1 MSGGSIMETTQY
13 LTFTL
18 GEDIFS
24 LEIARVREV
33 LDYTNITRVPR
44 TPSYVLGVINL
55 RGGVVPVADLRTRFG
70 MCVGVVTVNT
80 CIIIVEAM
88 VDGETIILGLLADSV
103 QEVLDLDGESIKP
116 APRIGTTLDT
126 GFIKGMGRQNDRFI
140 IILDID
146 RVFSS
151 DELGM
156 VQGIRDITE
165 TAWSDQPEVMKLDMG
180 KHAGLNGQNGD
191 SRDGGFN

>member
-1 MSGGSIMETTQY
+1 MGGGTGMEITQY
-13 LTFTL
+13 LTFIL
-18 GEDIFS
+18 EEELFS

-33 LDYTNITRVPR
+33 LDYTIITRVPR
-44 TPSYVLGVINL
+44 TPSYLQGVINL
-55 RGGVVPVADLRTRFG
+55 RGGVVPVVDLRTKFG
-70 MCVGVVTVNT
+70 MPAGDVTVNT

-88 VDGETIILGLLADSV
+88 VDDGMIIVGLLADSV
-103 QEVLDLDGESIKP
+103 QEVLDLDRESIKP
-116 APRIGTTLDT
+116 APRIGTKLDT

-156 VQGIRDITE
+156 VQGVKDITE
-165 TAWSDQPEVMKLDMG
+165 TTLSAQP
-180 KHAGLNGQNGD
+180 AA
-191 SRDGGFN
+191 